1 MFYAAGEAAVAT
13 ATTQEVNPIPHALP
27 LSLLLDHILLQPDS
41 SEPVGGGSG
50 VAMAPCTS
58 WNSCS
63 KETLLIYIFAAHEIC
78 SSSSSGRRERS
89 RGRGRPGLKAGTE
102 AGAELG
108 QHDEFVQR
116 QWALKLH
123 AH

>member
-13 ATTQEVNPIPHALP
+13 ATTQEVNPIPHPYLP
-27 LSLLLDHILLQPDS
+27 PSLLLDHILLQPDS

-89 RGRGRPGLKAGTE
+89 RVGAGQGLRQG
-102 AGAELG
+102 
-108 QHDEFVQR
+108 QR
-116 QWALKLH
+116 QGKSWVNTMSSCRGNGH
-123 AH
+123 